1 MQQNQV
7 AKISDVKHPAY
18 SKTVGETFFF
28 FHLVALG
35 FKT

>member
-7 AKISDVKHPAY
+7 AKISDVKHPGY
-18 SKTVGETFFF
+18 SKTVGETFF